1 MLLGDYFVNI
11 AVQLGLPVNS
21 EVIRVLE
28 REESF
33 GAVIVSRFILPGSD
47 LPTQWKGLTGLATR
61 QKNLSKFDLKLEL
74 MGSSEVRC
82 EANDGANFSSN
93 SLVGK
98 CNIGLLV
105 VRSCCNFLTG
115 GQHLAKNLQY
125 IQSIMRLFP
134 KRRLGKV
141 VLISE
146 FSELRVESFWSGSGR
161 LVVMQVPGTVLRH
174 GRCRR
179 PIWLELC
186 AVKEVCICYKYS
198 CKRPGVLQNNRVRP
212 LQLYLRRR
220 HWSINAGPLIL
231 GAWLLYLL

>member
-1 MLLGDYFVNI
+1 MINHKNPSAVANPGTLLEVLPVAACCNAASVSVEPYMLLGDYFVNI

-134 KRRLGKV
+134 NRSLG
-141 VLISE
+141 
-146 FSELRVESFWSGSGR
+146 
-161 LVVMQVPGTVLRH
+161 
-174 GRCRR
+174 
-179 PIWLELC
+179 
-186 AVKEVCICYKYS
+186 
-198 CKRPGVLQNNRVRP
+198 
-212 LQLYLRRR
+212 
-220 HWSINAGPLIL
+220 
-231 GAWLLYLL
+231 